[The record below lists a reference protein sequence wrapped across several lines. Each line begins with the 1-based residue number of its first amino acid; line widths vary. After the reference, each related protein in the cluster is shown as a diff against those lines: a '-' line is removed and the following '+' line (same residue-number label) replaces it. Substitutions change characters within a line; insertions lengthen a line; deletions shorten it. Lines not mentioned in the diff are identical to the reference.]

1 MADYD
6 LRGLSIEQLFAVTPL
21 RDCCID
27 AANRATRKFNSH
39 FPGWALYARVVR
51 GETYYDRQL
60 EAWAITCARMLSRAR
75 QANGHQY
82 LKPSTRGRWIAVAG
96 LDALYTV
103 LGYPGPDLPERAKLL
118 GVDRLTYT
126 RIYRPVYG
134 AMAMGLL
141 EYSSELSYQLRQV
154 RREEREIISGE
165 ETRAN
170 LFLGIGH
177 AHMLN
182 PGCHVTQSVDSTTW
196 VNSTPPESLYAGSLR
211 PWTAWVER
219 EATIHAGTASTS
231 P

>member
-27 AANRATRKFNSH
+27 AANRATRKFNSR

-60 EAWAITCARMLSRAR
+60 EAWAITCARMLSRAV
-75 QANGHQY
+75 QASGY
-82 LKPSTRGRWIAVAG
+82 PYTRPSARGPWIAASG

-103 LGYPGPDLPERAKLL
+103 LGYRAPDLQERAAQLE
-118 GVDRLTYT
+118 VDKRTYA

-134 AMAMGLL
+134 AIAMGLL

-154 RREEREIISGE
+154 RREERELMFTSKTGANVGYHDAPRLLASGCARTVPLQDQAGAYADQR
-165 ETRAN
+165 ET
-170 LFLGIGH
+170 LY
-177 AHMLN
+177 
-182 PGCHVTQSVDSTTW
+182 PGLS
-196 VNSTPPESLYAGSLR
+196 
-211 PWTAWVER
+211 PWSAWDER
-219 EATIHAGTASTS
+219 EATIHAGTASTA